1 MENVKNKQIGFQLIN
16 ITTEQFATIPDA
28 FDKSIKEITFSVN
41 IDFGVNKEERVIAS
55 VVKIQFEQKKST
67 FLIIE
72 ISNHYNIEQS
82 GWDEMNKDDKNK
94 LIIPKDFAT
103 HLLILTIGTLRG
115 VLHAKTE
122 NTEFNQFV
130 LPTLNISELIQSDIE
145 LTVQ

>member
-1 MENVKNKQIGFQLIN
+1 MENAKNKQIGFQLIN
-16 ITTEQFATIPDA
+16 IATEQFAIIQDA

-82 GWDEMNKDDKNK
+82 GWDEMNTDDKNK
-94 LIIPKDFAT
+94 IIIPKGFAT
-103 HLLILTIGTLRG
+103 HLLVLTIGTLRG

-145 LTVQ
+145 LTL